1 MHHFLTCPYKIN
13 KLRTGN
19 LRKKVLVSFGNC
31 GVMEQGEREGAMKRR
46 SILSLAVIISFCL
59 IGCGNSVNTNDKSSD
74 APFDFY
80 GVKIGDSVSDVS
92 ELCGAPN
99 DKKDSAYIAYD
110 NLEPLYD
117 CSSQRI
123 AFSLNDSNNVWGMLG
138 QWQVGN
144 EDEARKIYDTVKE
157 KCINK
162 YGDSYDDTHGDEI
175 TDRCVWET
183 PEYRVHV
190 LLQVDDP
197 INNNETY
204 VTAEYMDYNE
214 MME

>member
-1 MHHFLTCPYKIN
+1 
-13 KLRTGN
+13 
-19 LRKKVLVSFGNC
+19 
-31 GVMEQGEREGAMKRR
+31 MKNQKR
-46 SILSLAVIISFCL
+46 ILSLAAIMSVCL
-59 IGCGNSVNTNDKSSD
+59 LGCGNNTNMQDNSSK

-80 GVKIGDSVSDVS
+80 GVKIGDSISTVS
-92 ELCGAPN
+92 ELCGEPD
-99 DKKDSAYIAYD
+99 DKKDNVYIGYD
-110 NLEPLYD
+110 NLDPLYD
-117 CSSQRI
+117 CQSQRI
-123 AFSLNDSNNVWGMLG
+123 AFSLNDSNDVWGMLG
-138 QWQVGN
+138 QWQVEN
-144 EDEARKIYDTVKE
+144 EDVAREIYDTVKE
-157 KCINK
+157 KCINE